1 MSEVTYAIDNLNK
14 TINQFESNVNVHV
27 STIRDGSI
35 NVEQATRS
43 IYEQLTKFRQ
53 DMEHGELKQLAHENI
68 IRIEQIIKE
77 RFGSYET
84 IRKTVLGVVR
94 DFDINLVRN
103 TTIQELSAP
112 GPRQDHPFLLSG
124 QSSFRQDGRS
134 QKMVF

>member
-77 RFGSYET
+77 RFGSWSGT
-84 IRKTVLGVVR
+84 LISTW
-94 DFDINLVRN
+94 
-103 TTIQELSAP
+103 SAIP
-112 GPRQDHPFLLSG
+112 PS
-124 QSSFRQDGRS
+124 RS
-134 QKMVF
+134 CRMNYG